1 MRDPRLI
8 ITIEQLLAIWD
19 RRGRDRVRDG
29 RPHGAC
35 EEDPSDRGPPG
46 VRDHAL
52 QDVVGVALD
61 DEALVGYDCGA
72 GDDEPDEDEVE
83 DGLAADEDAP
93 HAAEEAFS

>member
-1 MRDPRLI
+1 
-8 ITIEQLLAIWD
+8 
-19 RRGRDRVRDG
+19 
-29 RPHGAC
+29 
-35 EEDPSDRGPPG
+35 